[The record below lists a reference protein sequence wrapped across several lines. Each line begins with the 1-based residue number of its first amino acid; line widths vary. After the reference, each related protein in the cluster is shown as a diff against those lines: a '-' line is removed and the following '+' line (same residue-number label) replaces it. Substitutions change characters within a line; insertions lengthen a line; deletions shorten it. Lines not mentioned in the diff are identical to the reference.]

1 LITLGADEVVEVD
14 GDVDD
19 IPMDDATLDVD
30 DIPMDDATLDV
41 DDIPMD
47 DATLDVDDIA
57 TDGEAAVDEIAIDD
71 DSE

>member
-19 IPMDDATLDVD
+19 IP
-30 DIPMDDATLDV
+30 
-41 DDIPMD
+41 
-47 DATLDVDDIA
+47 

>member
-1 LITLGADEVVEVD
+1 MHASWIVWTIPLITLGADEVVEVD

-19 IPMDDATLDVD
+19 IPMDDATLN
-30 DIPMDDATLDV
+30 V

>member
-14 GDVDD
+14 G
-19 IPMDDATLDVD
+19 DVD